1 MCYYQMGLMMLST
14 SNLQVYLTL
23 GCALVASAAGAYL
36 HILWNIGGI
45 LTTLASIGCITWLM
59 ATPPYEEVS
68 CFITSFLPCIFV
80 FFVYMRSLS
89 VCFCC

>member
-1 MCYYQMGLMMLST
+1 MY

-45 LTTLASIGCITWLM
+45 LTTLAGIGCIAWLM
-59 ATPPYEEVS
+59 ATPPYEEVR
-68 CFITSFLPCIFV
+68 FFNFSFLLTGVMCMRVVCLCSV
-80 FFVYMRSLS
+80 FLII
-89 VCFCC
+89 CF